1 MNSTN
6 CIAALQHCCSKE
18 IMNAEEITNSLMIC
32 TTTEHH
38 YKLFSLSIISF
49 LTCCIDIY
57 IYCMK

>member
-6 CIAALQHCCSKE
+6 CIAAIQHCCSKE
-18 IMNAEEITNSLMIC
+18 IMNAEEITDSLTIY
-32 TTTEHH
+32 TTTEGN

-57 IYCMK
+57 IV